1 MQVETTRFGV
11 IEVPDDEVVAFADGL
26 PGFQE
31 VRAMALLG
39 AGEIEG
45 ASSAGGHHSLFWL
58 QDVVD
63 PDLAFLT
70 IVPWTAYPD
79 YDIDIDASELDAGD
93 LGDADPDDLCVLAIV
108 TARRDDGGVRLTS
121 NLLAP
126 VVIDTKRRVGRQ
138 LILPDSD
145 WPVQAPLA
153 ESQPIGAG

>member
-1 MQVETTRFGV
+1 MQVETTRFGA

-26 PGFQE
+26 PGFQA
-31 VRAMALLG
+31 VRSMALLG

-45 ASSAGGHHSLFWL
+45 ASSDGGHHSLFWL
-58 QDVVD
+58 QDVTD

-79 YDIDIDASELDAGD
+79 YDIDIDAEELGA
-93 LGDADPDDLCVLAIV
+93 ADPDDLCVLAIV
-108 TARRDDGGVRLTS
+108 TARRGDGGVRLTS

-126 VVIDTKRRVGRQ
+126 VVIDTKRRIGKQ

>member
-1 MQVETTRFGV
+1 MQVETTRFGA

-58 QDVVD
+58 QDVAD

-79 YDIDIDASELDAGD
+79 YDIDIDASELDA
-93 LGDADPDDLCVLAIV
+93 AISASRPDDLCVLAIV
-108 TARRDDGGVRLTS
+108 TAGVATAGCASPPTCWRRS
-121 NLLAP
+121 
-126 VVIDTKRRVGRQ
+126 
-138 LILPDSD
+138 
-145 WPVQAPLA
+145 
-153 ESQPIGAG
+153 